1 MLSGITFWHWLI
13 FAAILAGIEL
23 TSMSMYLVGPA
34 IAAGVVALLKFF
46 MPEMGFAVSLTI
58 FAVTTVLLTFAA
70 RSIIKRI
77 PEGSDKP
84 ALNQRGHQ
92 YIGREFTLKDAVVD
106 GKGRIKIE
114 DGGWIIRGA
123 NTEAGKKIKITGVDG
138 TALSFEVID

>member
-1 MLSGITFWHWLI
+1 MFSGITFWHWLI

-46 MPEMGFAVSLTI
+46 MPELGFAWSLTI
-58 FAVTTVLLTFAA
+58 FAGVTVLLTFAA
-70 RSIIKRI
+70 RSLIKRI

-84 ALNQRGHQ
+84 SLNQRGHQ
-92 YIGREFTLKDAVVD
+92 YIGREYTLAEPVVD

-123 NTEAGKKIKITGVDG
+123 DAEAGKKIKITGVEG
-138 TALSFEVID
+138 TALSFEVLD